1 MIIYISLPSLQRN
14 IAQQCANNDD
24 TNHTD
29 EGGKEWNEVGD
40 TSMDQVSSLL

>member
-29 EGGKEWNEVGD
+29 EGGKDWNEVD
-40 TSMDQVSSLL
+40 EWIKYQVCSR